1 MTLWYEYPEL
11 RDKETLLWMLRKGMT
26 REEIAEVV
34 GCPVSAVR
42 TAELRHTL
50 KKPVIIMSD
59 ELRQKLK
66 L

>member
-1 MTLWYEYPEL
+1 MKHWYDIPEL
-11 RDKETLLWMLRKGMT
+11 RDKETLLWMFRKGMT
-26 REEIAEVV
+26 RQEIAEVV

-50 KKPVIIMSD
+50 KKPVIIISE

>member
-1 MTLWYEYPEL
+1 
-11 RDKETLLWMLRKGMT
+11 MT

-42 TAELRHTL
+42 TAEMRHTL
-50 KKPVIIMSD
+50 RKPVIIMSE
-59 ELRQKLK
+59 ELRRKLK